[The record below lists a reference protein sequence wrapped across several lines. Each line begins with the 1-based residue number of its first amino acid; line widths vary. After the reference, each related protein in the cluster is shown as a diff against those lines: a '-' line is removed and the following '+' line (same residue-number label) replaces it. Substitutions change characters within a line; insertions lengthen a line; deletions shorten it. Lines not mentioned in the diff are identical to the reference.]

1 MPIWI
6 DAISINQEDNF
17 ERGQQV
23 AVMAQIYKCSFQ
35 LTIWLGD
42 TELPD
47 CTGWPFAQSWDAF
60 IRDEIPQPDSRERS
74 VIEKMVKHQW
84 FRRRWIIQEVS
95 HTRKRT
101 IWIGSKKIPWNNFC
115 AVVERLKIVKPS
127 SPLHTDHAASFLR
140 GANPKYSLLQNL
152 LVWSHAKCGDP
163 RDRIYALLSIS
174 DDEASFDVDYSIDTE
189 TLYYRIAKHIVQS
202 GPPGSLETLLFN
214 AILHPQCDDS
224 DLPTWVPDW
233 RNPEQISTREEYAC
247 VMRYLE
253 RTYGNVVLRTNQPVV
268 FHRYLKLTAC
278 LIPQDDRYV
287 EDCER
292 GQIGTID
299 CSMPCDTTMYVSFL
313 NPVAAHK
320 LGKDFGV
327 HQWCFSP
334 NSNIVFGLSR
344 AANVSTGK
352 KNPVYQLVTFL
363 LLESES
369 EWESMYPYMRARVTE
384 VWIA

>member
-1 MPIWI
+1 
-6 DAISINQEDNF
+6 
-17 ERGQQV
+17 
-23 AVMAQIYKCSFQ
+23 MAQIYKCSFQ
-35 LTIWLGD
+35 LTIWLGN
-42 TELPD
+42 TELLD

-60 IRDEIPQPDSRERS
+60 IRDEIARPNSRERS
-74 VIEKMVKHQW
+74 VIEKMVQHQW

-115 AVVERLKIVKPS
+115 AVVERLEIVKAT
-127 SPLHTDHAASFLR
+127 SPLHIDHAASFLR

-152 LVWSHAKCGDP
+152 FVWSHAECGDP

-174 DDEASFDVDYSIDTE
+174 DDKASFDVDYSIDTE
-189 TLYYRIAKHIVQS
+189 TLYYRIAKQIAQT
-202 GPPGSLETLLFN
+202 GPPGSFEALLIN
-214 AILHPQCDDS
+214 AILHPQCDNS

-233 RNPEQISTREEYAC
+233 RNPAQISTQKDYAY

-253 RTYGNVVLRTNQPVV
+253 KTYENVILRTNQSVV

-278 LIPQDDRYV
+278 LIPHDDRYLK
-287 EDCER
+287 DCEMGQR
-292 GQIGTID
+292 GAMN
-299 CSMPCDTTMYVSFL
+299 CSIPRNTRMYVSLL

-334 NSNIVFGLSR
+334 NSNIIFGLSR
-344 AANVSTGK
+344 AANVSTEK
-352 KNPVYQLVTFL
+352 KNPFYQLVTFL
-363 LLESES
+363 LLEDHWS
-369 EWESMYPYMRARVTE
+369 WTYRRQRAQVT
-384 VWIA
+384 VVCIA